1 MRVVERQVLHLD
13 VADFAVAV
21 EQVADP
27 ALRERPVVV
36 APPTVRAL
44 VLAVST
50 EARREGIHPGMPL
63 AEARRRCRS
72 LTALPPDERLY
83 ARAGRAVLEVAG
95 RFSPLIEPK
104 SQGRVYLDVTG
115 TGRLF
120 GSPVDA
126 AARLRKELSASLRL
140 PAAVGVAANKL
151 VSRVAADVTEPSG
164 LLDVRMGDEAPFLAP
179 LRVERLPGVGAA
191 TARDLRSLN
200 VQLVRQ
206 LATIEIGHLEMA
218 FGRFGILLHQRAFGI
233 DPRPVQPKLSRPEL
247 REECTLAEDSN
258 DPRELRASLRR
269 LVKRAGRELRSR
281 RATASRLRLVVR
293 YADARTDV
301 AAGRFHEASNL
312 DSRLARAADALLG
325 QALGRRLRVRGLVL
339 IASGIASEI
348 GQLRLFEDDARNR
361 DSALSVALD
370 RISDRYGMEAVR
382 RGVDLPHAR

>member
-27 ALRERPVVV
+27 VLRERPVVV
-36 APPTVRAL
+36 APPAVRAL

-72 LTALPPDERLY
+72 LTELPPDEQLY

-104 SQGRVYLDVTG
+104 SHGRVYLDVTG

-200 VQLVRQ
+200 VLLVRQ
-206 LATIEIGHLEMA
+206 LAMIEIGHLEMA
-218 FGRFGILLHQRAFGI
+218 FGRFGILLHQRALGI
-233 DPRPVQPKLSRPEL
+233 DPRPVQPKRSRPEL

-258 DPRELRASLRR
+258 DPRKLRASLRR
-269 LVKRAGRELRSR
+269 LVQRAGRELRFR
-281 RATASRLRLVVR
+281 RATASRLRLVVH
-293 YADARTDV
+293 YADARTGV

-312 DSRLARAADALLG
+312 DSRLWRAADALLG
-325 QALGRRLRVRGLVL
+325 QALGRRLRVRGLAL
-339 IASGIASEI
+339 IASGIASEV
-348 GQLRLFEDDARNR
+348 GQLRLFENDARER
-361 DSALSVALD
+361 ESALSAALD
-370 RISDRYGMEAVR
+370 RISDRFGMEAVR
-382 RGVDLPHAR
+382 RGVELPS